1 MRLIESFVNL
11 IAPLHC
17 VRCDTEGSVICEP
30 CLNAELINIPS
41 CCFSCARITNNF
53 MTCALCSKHSALK
66 AVWCVA
72 DYNNLARSI
81 ITTYK
86 YDAVREVRK
95 IIVQEMLKVLPSTEF
110 LITNIPTATDRI
122 RQRGFD
128 HCALI
133 AREIAKERHLPYSA
147 LLYRTNSS
155 HQVGSSKSERLKQT
169 ENLFQIKNK
178 FNLKEKTILLIDDVA
193 TTGATMQSAARI
205 LKNSGAK
212 DVYGL
217 VFAKKL

>member
-17 VRCDTEGSVICEP
+17 IYCDAEGSIICEP
-30 CLNAELINIPS
+30 CLSAELINMPS

-53 MTCALCSKHSALK
+53 MTCALCSKRSALK
-66 AVWCVA
+66 AVWCVC
-72 DYNNLARSI
+72 DYNSLARSL

-95 IIVQEMLKVLPSTEF
+95 IIVQEMLKVLPRADF
-110 LITNIPTATDRI
+110 LITNIPTAPNRI

-133 AREIAKERHLPYSA
+133 AKEIAKERHLPYSA
-147 LLYRTNSS
+147 LLYRTSS
-155 HQVGSSKSERLKQT
+155 AHQVGSTKSVRLKQT
-169 ENLFQIKNK
+169 EDLFQIKNK

-193 TTGATMQSAARI
+193 TTGATMQSAART
-205 LKNSGAK
+205 LKNAGAK
-212 DVYGL
+212 EIYGL
-217 VFAKKL
+217 VFARKM